1 VSRRNLLVLAA
12 AVALSALPGI
22 AFAQTEKV
30 TEPGWATINSC
41 APHAVGVRAQLSGE
55 SAKADLFARF
65 SLEWYSS
72 LQGRWLPVEGKA
84 TSPWLKAGSAGDL
97 FGQTGWTFDV
107 KAPPAGA
114 TFRLRGVVALQ
125 WRRDGD
131 VVRKDTRVSSGGLS
145 GVDEG
150 SPARTSLAECTLG

>member
-30 TEPGWATINSC
+30 TEPGWATINWC
-41 APHAVGVRAQLSGE
+41 APNAVGVRAQLRGDHTN
-55 SAKADLFARF
+55 ADLFARL
-65 SLEWYSS
+65 SIEWYSS
-72 LQGRWLPVEGKA
+72 LQGRWLPVEGA
-84 TSPWLKAGSAGDL
+84 ASSPWLKAGSEQDR

-107 KAPPAGA
+107 DAPPAG
-114 TFRLRGVVALQ
+114 TKFRLRGVAALQ
-125 WRRDGD
+125 WRRGGE
-131 VVRKDTRVSSGGLS
+131 VVREDTRVTSGGLA

-150 SPARTSLAECTLG
+150 SPPGTSLAECALG